1 MEIGSVMKRKV
12 VTLPIN
18 STLEQAIEAIIK
30 HRVGLIPLL
39 DQDGT
44 LKGIIN
50 LRHILKMAWP
60 RALDLLEDIDFVH
73 DFGALESGR
82 IQPEQ
87 RQQLLREHME
97 APLSVETD
105 CGLLRAAAF
114 MSQHRLRDLPIVDQD
129 SKLVGLA
136 SWVDV
141 GAAYLQ
147 LWTEPTIVE

>member
-1 MEIGSVMKRKV
+1 MEIGSVMKRTV
-12 VTLPIN
+12 VSLPLE
-18 STLEQAIEAIIK
+18 STLDQVIEAIIK
-30 HRVGLIPLL
+30 HRVGLIPLIDL
-39 DQDGT
+39 DGT

-60 RALDLLEDIDFVH
+60 RSLDLVQDIDFVH
-73 DFGALESGR
+73 DFGALESSQ

-87 RQQLLREHME
+87 RQQPIRDFME
-97 APLSVETD
+97 APLCVKND

-114 MSQHRLRDLPIVDQD
+114 MSQHRLRDLPIVDKD

-141 GAAYLQ
+141 GAAYLK
-147 LWTEPTIVE
+147 LWTRPKNAG